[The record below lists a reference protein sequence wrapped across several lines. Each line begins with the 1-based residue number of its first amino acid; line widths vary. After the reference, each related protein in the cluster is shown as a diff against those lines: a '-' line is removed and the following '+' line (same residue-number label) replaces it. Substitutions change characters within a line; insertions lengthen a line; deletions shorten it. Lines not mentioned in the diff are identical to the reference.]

1 MNDRRQIEKP
11 NPWLP
16 RKKIPGFPGKKSL
29 ASQEKIPGF
38 PEKKSLASQKKKLPL
53 KKMKNRFFFFKM
65 RERDSDEWQIN

>member
-38 PEKKSLASQKKKLPL
+38 PEKKFLAPIPGFPEKKSLASQKKKLPL
-53 KKMKNRFFFFKM
+53 KKMKNRFFFF
-65 RERDSDEWQIN
+65 